1 MLAELEI
8 YHSRPIAPTRRLA
21 IGRVDLPVLPEPGVG
36 SLLLGAIVARHIAG
50 VDSDLLADLT
60 RLTHQ
65 VERGYRIA
73 QPRLRH
79 RLQEDRVG
87 LTRSRH
93 RALIV
98 NGDLSFLHDDST
110 GLPVQQVLGA
120 VYAVASFDVETR
132 AVVMAVVRR
141 GIRWVGDTDE
151 PEDVARLVAYLNGS
165 GNGFALPVG
174 SNGDQV
180 SWALRVLQF
189 TTNGESV
196 DRPGRGDVT
205 KRFRTLIR
213 DAHPDVGGE
222 SLAAATRI
230 AELTE
235 ARRIL
240 LS

>member
-8 YHSRPIAPTRRLA
+8 YHSRPIAPTRRVA
-21 IGRVDLPVLPEPGVG
+21 VGGRTLPVDPAPGAG
-36 SLLLGAIVARHIAG
+36 SLLLGAIVARHIG
-50 VDSDLLADLT
+50 SVDHDLLADLT

-65 VERGYRIA
+65 IERGYRIA

-93 RALIV
+93 RAV
-98 NGDLSFLHDDST
+98 AVGGSLSFVHDDHA

-120 VYAVASFDVETR
+120 VYAVAGFDLDTR
-132 AVVMAVVRR
+132 RMVMAVVRR
-141 GIRWVGDTDE
+141 GIRWVGDSDE
-151 PEDVARLVAYLNGS
+151 PDDVARLVTYLQGIGS
-165 GNGFALPVG
+165 GFALPVG
-174 SNGDQV
+174 ATGDPV
-180 SWALRVLQF
+180 SWALRVLEF

-196 DRPGRGDVT
+196 DRPDRTVVT
-205 KRFRTLIR
+205 RRFRTLIR
-213 DAHPDVGGE
+213 NAHPDVGGE
-222 SLAAATRI
+222 TVVAASRI
-230 AELTE
+230 AELSE